1 MNGQSVCSTF
11 DNKTRN
17 FDEMVILFAMIL
29 SLHERFFYGLS
40 NKYKSLTPEAPHG
53 GVGEPLEANS
63 ASMCSDTVCV
73 LPKHNVCSPTRCVRR
88 EGFGPLLALWQCP
101 ASESVVVVL
110 VPHSNTRKQ
119 FSLRSLEIHQVF
131 FFKRSSKRFFAV
143 CCC

>member
-1 MNGQSVCSTF
+1 M
-11 DNKTRN
+11 
-17 FDEMVILFAMIL
+17 
-29 SLHERFFYGLS
+29 FFYSLS
-40 NKYKSLTPEAPHG
+40 NKYEYLTPEAPHG
-53 GVGEPLEANS
+53 VPVEANS

-73 LPKHNVCSPTRCVRR
+73 LLKHNVCSPTRCVRR

-131 FFKRSSKRFFAV
+131 L
-143 CCC
+143 